1 MSTLTISNLSDGTTT
16 VATSYITNGSAKA
29 WVNFNGTGTI
39 AIRTSQ
45 GVGSLTDNG
54 TGDYTVNFSTSFS
67 DEPAGVL
74 TGGRNTHYYTGS
86 GNTSSLRFYSITV
99 GTSTNADTSILVL
112 SANGDLA

>member
-1 MSTLTISNLSDGTTT
+1 MSTIKVTNLQATGETASRAVSG
-16 VATSYITNGSAKA
+16 VAGA

-45 GVGSLTDNG
+45 GVTSLTDNG

>member
-1 MSTLTISNLSDGTTT
+1 MSTLKVTNIQATGETASRAVSG
-16 VATSYITNGSAKA
+16 VAGA
-29 WVNFNGTGTI
+29 WVNFNGSGTI

-45 GVGSLTDNG
+45 NVASLTDNG

-112 SANGDLA
+112 SANGDLT